1 MKLMLTGIFIAAA
14 AAPASLAVGFYTFS
28 RFHAGMPGAIELA
41 STTSA
46 VFLGLATFV
55 FLGGLVTK
63 VRVQPVPASNSDAWA
78 AKQ

>member
-14 AAPASLAVGFYTFS
+14 AAPASLAVGFYSFS

-41 STTSA
+41 ATTSA
-46 VFLGLATFV
+46 FLLGVATFV

-63 VRVQPVPASNSDAWA
+63 AKVHPVPVANSDAWT